1 MIRQSTGHD
10 IYNIELHFP
19 SLILILLSFPF
30 LGIELII
37 IHKVEGFLLCDAV
50 HVRDFVP
57 ELHTV
62 ELVGVL
68 QQLGP
73 EQGDDNNKKEINNN
87 DNT

>member
-37 IHKVEGFLLCDAV
+37 IHKVEGLLLCDAV